1 MHRGFRSLPSPS
13 RKIQNIALF
22 SVVKPFKAVP
32 HLPMLA
38 PLFSTEIYNP
48 PLMTVPGGRVLRG
61 FNIPPPLSLEG
72 RQIYLEVSKHVVD
85 IDR

>member
-1 MHRGFRSLPSPS
+1 
-13 RKIQNIALF
+13 
-22 SVVKPFKAVP
+22 
-32 HLPMLA
+32 MLA